1 MYSSKTSEDVSWF
14 QREPSTSLRLI
25 DLTGPSRESCVID
38 VGGGDSR
45 LVDALLERGM
55 ACVTVLDVSRSAL
68 ERAKARLGDL
78 QRRVRWVEADVTGE
92 WNAPPVDIWHDRAV
106 FHFLTEEEDRRK
118 YVARLRQSVKPGGH
132 VVIAAFA
139 IGGPTM
145 CSGLPVMQHSTATLS
160 DELGSAFV
168 LVDSVDENHLT
179 PAGRSQA
186 FCFALFRHRR

>member
-1 MYSSKTSEDVSWF
+1 VYSSKSSEDVSWS

-45 LVDALLERGM
+45 RVDALLERGM
-55 ACVTVLDVSRSAL
+55 ACVTVIDVSRSAL

-106 FHFLTEEEDRRK
+106 FHFLTDEEDRRK
-118 YVARLRQSVKPGGH
+118 YVARLRQSLKPG
-132 VVIAAFA
+132 
-139 IGGPTM
+139 
-145 CSGLPVMQHSTATLS
+145 SGLPVMQHSTATLS

-168 LVDSVDENHLT
+168 LVDSVHENHLT